1 MPLGK
6 FHIFFHSIT
15 NKKKSRFVMKSS
27 NLESFDR
34 GIILSFLFSLSQA
47 GVIY

>member
-6 FHIFFHSIT
+6 FHIFFILLQI
-15 NKKKSRFVMKSS
+15 KKSRFVVKSS
-27 NLESFDR
+27 NLESFDS